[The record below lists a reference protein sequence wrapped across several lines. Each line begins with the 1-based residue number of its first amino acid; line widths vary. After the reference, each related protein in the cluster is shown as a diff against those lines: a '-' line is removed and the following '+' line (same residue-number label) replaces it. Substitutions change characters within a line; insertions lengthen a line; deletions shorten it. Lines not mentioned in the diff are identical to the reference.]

1 MNQEIYIPNVD
12 EIARRAKARFLSE
25 LPRMSFLQSI
35 KDSVPYW
42 IFLVA
47 FPLFAISAPHTA
59 YVWNQITPG
68 VGFVAPVF
76 VEFGLLYG
84 SFRRRYARMKHE
96 TNPFFFS
103 VLSVLLFVVAILS
116 NGAGAITEV
125 AKATQNANLSVAEL
139 WAQFGNLPITSQ
151 ASLIMAVLSAFIVPI
166 GAWASGESIGHLIFE
181 YEHENENFREAKWR
195 DAARDK
201 IGQALYTEYRG
212 HGYNEADAQR
222 HARRDLQGYMNF
234 VSTPL
239 SSVHNTVSTVSNR
252 VDRGVQSVD
261 STAQKVL
268 PLPNKAEQAR
278 MWLLAHPEYLD
289 KSINTAHSAINAEG
303 MSLSRTLFANVLR
316 KVKQDAPSKSSVDNE
331 E

>member
-1 MNQEIYIPNVD
+1 MNTEIFIPNID
-12 EIARRAKARFLSE
+12 EIARRAKVRYVSE
-25 LPRMSFLQSI
+25 LPRVSFLQSI

-68 VGFVAPVF
+68 VGFAAPVF

-84 SFRRRYARMKHE
+84 SFRRRYARMKNE

-125 AKATQNANLSVAEL
+125 AKATQNADLSMAEL
-139 WAQFGNLPITSQ
+139 WSRFGTLPITSQ
-151 ASLIMAVLSAFIVPI
+151 ASLIMAVLSALIVPI

-181 YEHENENFREAKWR
+181 YEHENEDFRESKWR
-195 DAARDK
+195 EVARDK

-212 HGYNEADAQR
+212 HGYSEIDAQR
-222 HARRDLQGYMNF
+222 HARQDLRAYMNF

-239 SSVHNTVSTVSNR
+239 SSSSTPLSTVSSR
-252 VDRGVQSVD
+252 VDKTGQTMD
-261 STAQKVL
+261 ETGQKSL
-268 PLPNKAEQAR
+268 PMPNKADQAR
-278 MWLLAHPEYLD
+278 RWLLAHPEY
-289 KSINTAHSAINAEG
+289 INESVDRGHAAIKADGTE
-303 MSLSRTLFANVLR
+303 LSRSLFAKVLQTVR
-316 KVKQDAPSKSSVDNE
+316 QDKDA
-331 E
+331 